1 MSHGYRIRWILVLLA
16 ISTLGI
22 VACDESFGT
31 QPDFSPRLD
40 RSMCDLN
47 QEFLLSITN
56 QDAIPSI
63 DDPVFVTPESPF
75 AEYLA
80 PDDRVIGLLVNEKAY
95 AIPHN
100 VLWFHEIVNF
110 DTDLG
115 PLAITYC
122 PLTGSSMAF
131 SRGDVDGAEF
141 GVSGLLFKNNLV
153 MYDRVEAQSVWVQM
167 QGDAACGPSEGTQ
180 LDPWPVVEMRW
191 DGWLALHPDTRVLG
205 QNQKD
210 AITRSYGAENYPYG
224 SYEDFRSDEFLYPG
238 GMPEPDRRRPVKERI
253 LGVPPSGADLP
264 LAFPFE
270 ALTAMEGSRQVVPF
284 VHDGED
290 ALVLWN
296 DEAQGGMA
304 FFARTHSRDRVD
316 LAPAA
321 DGFVDQGTGSVF
333 SVDGQGRTGPLSD
346 TELVPVRDAYV
357 AFWGAW
363 AAFQPDTE
371 LWLPA
376 GSES

>member
-1 MSHGYRIRWILVLLA
+1 MSHGYGLRWTLVL
-16 ISTLGI
+16 
-22 VACDESFGT
+22 VATSFLSIAACEESFGP
-31 QPDFSPRLD
+31 QPGFSPRID
-40 RSMCDLN
+40 RSMCDLD

-63 DDPVFVTPESPF
+63 DDPVFVDPDSPF
-75 AEYLA
+75 VEYLA

-131 SRGDVDGAEF
+131 SRGDVDGVQF

-167 QGDAACGPSEGTQ
+167 QGEAACGPSEGTR

-224 SYEDFRSDEFLYPG
+224 SYEDFGSDEFLYPG
-238 GMPEPDRRRPVKERI
+238 GMPELDRRRPVKERV
-253 LGVPPSGADLP
+253 LGVPPSGNDLP
-264 LAFPFE
+264 LAFPFG
-270 ALTAMEGSRQVVPF
+270 ALAGLDGPRQVVSF

-290 ALVLWN
+290 ALVLWD
-296 DEAQGGMA
+296 DEARGGMA
-304 FFARTHSRDRVD
+304 FFGRTHSGATVD
-316 LAPAA
+316 LVPSVE
-321 DGFVDQGTGSVF
+321 GFVDQATGSVF
-333 SVDGQGRTGPLSD
+333 SVDGQGRSGALGD
-346 TELVPVRDAYV
+346 TELVPVRDAFV

-363 AAFQPDTE
+363 AAFHPDTD
-371 LWLPA
+371 LWLPT
-376 GSES
+376 GSGS